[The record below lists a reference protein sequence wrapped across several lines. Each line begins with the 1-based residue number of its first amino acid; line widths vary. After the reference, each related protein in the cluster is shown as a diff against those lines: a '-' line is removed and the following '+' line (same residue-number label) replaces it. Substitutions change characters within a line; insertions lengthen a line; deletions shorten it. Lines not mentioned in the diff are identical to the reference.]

1 MEITKSCPFCGTP
14 PKVEDGEHDA
24 NSKVIYEAYPK
35 LFRMD
40 QMFSYAVFCI
50 MCGARGPE
58 AKTQD
63 EAISEWNNAK
73 WV

>member
-1 MEITKSCPFCGTP
+1 ME
-14 PKVEDGEHDA
+14 
-24 NSKVIYEAYPK
+24 
-35 LFRMD
+35 MD